1 MKNLKKLMERRAELK
16 KQLNALVDKADTEE
30 RAMSE
35 EETRAFD
42 EAEKEI
48 QEIDATLAREE
59 RARKVTE
66 VQPPM
71 APNTMTVEE
80 RAAAEEQAFSD
91 FIMGRVTENRAGEIQ
106 MTQGNNGSIVPTTIA
121 NRIIKAVRDMVPFL
135 SLADVVYTNG
145 KLSVPVYGE
154 NATNYIKADYVDEG
168 TDLSDNIGKFT
179 TVDLNGFVIGSLAL
193 VSNKL
198 KDNTDLN
205 VVDFVVN
212 QVAEAIAEKLEK
224 EFVTGWRC

>member
-1 MKNLKKLMERRAELK
+1 
-16 KQLNALVDKADTEE
+16 
-30 RAMSE
+30 
-35 EETRAFD
+35 
-42 EAEKEI
+42 
-48 QEIDATLAREE
+48 
-59 RARKVTE
+59 
-66 VQPPM
+66 
-71 APNTMTVEE
+71 
-80 RAAAEEQAFSD
+80 
-91 FIMGRVTENRAGEIQ
+91 
-106 MTQGNNGSIVPTTIA
+106 
-121 NRIIKAVRDMVPFL
+121 MVPFL